1 METKEY
7 INKKNRIYSDLK
19 TYCRVNQLRIICEA
33 NSDRFKIFDKDFYIA
48 EILILKQDQLK
59 SFLIRFIIPMMS
71 DFTIANV
78 TILRPVLG
86 DKDIRDFMGNDR
98 ILYAGHSLKILR
110 ELNIDSRKSL
120 NKNLVYATITALFS
134 KSIKGMD
141 LIANKMDSILQVKL
155 N

>member
-1 METKEY
+1 
-7 INKKNRIYSDLK
+7 
-19 TYCRVNQLRIICEA
+19 
-33 NSDRFKIFDKDFYIA
+33 
-48 EILILKQDQLK
+48 
-59 SFLIRFIIPMMS
+59 MMS
-71 DFTIANV
+71 DFTMANV

-98 ILYAGHSLKILR
+98 ILYVGQSLKILR

-120 NKNLVYATITALFS
+120 NKNLVCATITALFS

>member
-48 EILILKQDQLK
+48 DISILKQDQLK

-71 DFTIANV
+71 DFTMANV

-98 ILYAGHSLKILR
+98 ILYVGQSLKILR

-120 NKNLVYATITALFS
+120 NKNLVCATITVLFS